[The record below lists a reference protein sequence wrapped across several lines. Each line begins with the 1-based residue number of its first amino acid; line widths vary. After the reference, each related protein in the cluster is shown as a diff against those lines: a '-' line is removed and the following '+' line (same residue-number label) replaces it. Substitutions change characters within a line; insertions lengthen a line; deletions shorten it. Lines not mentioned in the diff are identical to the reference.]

1 MMPVGI
7 RDMYSEY
14 DVVES
19 VYTYCVLRALQQV
32 ESVYKISKC

>member
-14 DVVES
+14 DVES

-32 ESVYKISKC
+32 ENVYKISKC